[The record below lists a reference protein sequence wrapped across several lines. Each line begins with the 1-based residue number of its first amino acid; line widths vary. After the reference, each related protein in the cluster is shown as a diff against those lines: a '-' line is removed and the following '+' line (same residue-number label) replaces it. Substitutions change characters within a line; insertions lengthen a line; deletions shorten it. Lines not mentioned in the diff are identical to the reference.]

1 MATLFARTFTYHEM
15 SKPTLDSFGNMVE
28 GTFTTRTVR
37 GTIQPVTGEEAIAY
51 QEGGRNTG
59 VVKIYSSERLA
70 ARTQEGTE
78 AIGYVNQGGFWYEIT
93 DELVFGNLPKITH
106 WKYIA
111 CKVPAAQVPK
121 GLQ

>member
-1 MATLFARTFTYHEM
+1 M

-59 VVKIYSSERLA
+59 IVTSASELQPLKALEARLN
-70 ARTQEGTE
+70 T
-78 AIGYVNQGGFWYEIT
+78 
-93 DELVFGNLPKITH
+93 L
-106 WKYIA
+106 
-111 CKVPAAQVPK
+111 
-121 GLQ
+121 

>member
-1 MATLFARTFTYHEM
+1 M

-59 VVKIYSSERLA
+59 VVKI
-70 ARTQEGTE
+70 
-78 AIGYVNQGGFWYEIT
+78 GYVNQVGFWYEIT

>member
-1 MATLFARTFTYHEM
+1 MATLFARTFTYHETV
-15 SKPTLDSFGNMVE
+15 KQGFDSFGNPVAAP
-28 GTFTTRTVR
+28 FTERTVR
-37 GTIQPVTGEEAIAY
+37 GTIQPITGEEAIAY

-59 VVKIYSSERLA
+59 IVKIYSSERLA
-70 ARTQEGTE
+70 ARTQEGTQ

>member
-1 MATLFARTFTYHEM
+1 M

-51 QEGGRNTG
+51 QEGGRNKG
-59 VVKIYSSERLA
+59 VVKIYASERLA